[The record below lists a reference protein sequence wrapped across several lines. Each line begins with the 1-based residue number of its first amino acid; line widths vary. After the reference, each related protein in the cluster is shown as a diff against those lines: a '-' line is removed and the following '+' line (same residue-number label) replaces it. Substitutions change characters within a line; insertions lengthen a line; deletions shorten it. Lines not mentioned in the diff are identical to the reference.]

1 MLAEY
6 RGLALPETVDEALAA
21 LAERPDARIMAGG
34 TELMPDWSWGKLEP
48 SGYVSLRHVRELQGI
63 RRDRDALA
71 IGAMTRIADLVP
83 APVADLAP
91 ALAEAADSL
100 GTPQVRN
107 LGTIGGNVVSAQP
120 FRNLLPAL
128 LALEAELDLASIR
141 GVRTVPYRGFTVA
154 PGETIREPDELVA
167 AIRVPVLDG
176 FQSYVK
182 VGGRNAQF
190 VATASAALVVD
201 RASRSLRLALGN
213 AAPTP
218 IRAEAAEEFAATGVD
233 WEGETVTPEVAE
245 RFGRLAAASA
255 SPPDDFVA
263 SAEYRRHAVGVLSRR
278 LLRRAFPGGTDAG

>member
-6 RGLALPETVDEALAA
+6 SGLALPETVDEALAA
-21 LAERPDARIMAGG
+21 LTARPGARIMGGG
-34 TELMPDWSWGKLEP
+34 TELMPDWSSGRFEP
-48 SGYVSLRHVRELQGI
+48 SGYVSLRHVRELDGI
-63 RRDRDALA
+63 RRDRDALV
-71 IGAMTRIADLVP
+71 IGAMTPIADLVP
-83 APVADLAP
+83 SPVADLAP

-128 LALEAELDLASIR
+128 LALEAEIDLVSSR
-141 GVRTVPYRGFTVA
+141 GVRTVAYRGFTLA
-154 PGETIREPDELVA
+154 PGETVREADELVA

-201 RASRSLRLALGN
+201 RADRSLRLGLGN

-218 IRAEAAEEFAATGVD
+218 IRAEEAEAFAATGVD
-233 WEGETVTPEVAE
+233 WENESVTAAVAE
-245 RFGRLAAASA
+245 EFGRFAATSA

-263 SAEYRRHAVGVLSRR
+263 SDAYRRHAVGVLARR
-278 LLRRAFPGGTDAG
+278 LLVRAFPGGTDAG